1 MTTVLNC
8 SGVDRGNFLKYT
20 ESHPATY
27 EDWSRT
33 WDQETTGKENH
44 LRSPYLDTEF
54 DRAREAGAIPKVGQ
68 SLRAGWS
75 LKLDCL
81 GMNKA
86 QPKHLSQL
94 MC

>member
-1 MTTVLNC
+1 MNKSEAMGMTTVLNC

-68 SLRAGWS
+68 SLRV
-75 LKLDCL
+75 C
-81 GMNKA
+81 
-86 QPKHLSQL
+86 H
-94 MC
+94 